1 LVQRERELVDVNSK
15 LADKVVELASAHE
28 FLKESE
34 SRLNKALD
42 YAPIPIMLRSE
53 NGDVLKISKMWTE
66 ITGYTIEDIPTVKEW
81 TEKALEEDDASISYT
96 IEETYTESHL
106 QPEWEFK
113 IKTKSGEERVWQYA
127 TANIGKDAEQNN
139 IMFVAAK
146 DVTERNFFEEDIK
159 RQNNMLTSLLR
170 LLPVGVLMI
179 DSKTKAVLV
188 INNAAEMLFRVENEE
203 VKNLSELFKH
213 ITVRKFGTNAPYPP
227 SEMPINAGGLGDVAH
242 VEDVEIVFQDGEVKQ
257 LEINSALIVDDKGE
271 VWASIVS
278 ILDITK
284 RKKDELDLINAKEMA
299 EFSSR
304 SKSQFLANMSHEIR
318 TPLNG
323 IIGMTQLMNLTPLT
337 NDQEEYLAITLSSS
351 EALLTIIND
360 ILDYSKIESGKMKLE
375 KIPFEFNQITIQL
388 MHGEGLHFYGDPFKI
403 RQVLTNLIGNA
414 IKYTN
419 EGSIKVSAHEAE
431 SRPNGKVVIEFCVED
446 TGIGIPQNNLSDI
459 FNSFSQADNSNTRQ
473 YGGTGLGLAISRS
486 LAELM
491 NGEIWVTSTE
501 GVGSQFYFTCELD
514 RAEESECKETAD
526 NQVPSPIE
534 KKEVSILLVEDDPT
548 SRILI
553 KKIGEKHHWRITMA
567 FNGEEAIASLATS
580 KYDLVLMDIQMPV
593 MDGLKAMK
601 MIREKP
607 AYKDLPIIALTA
619 NALTEDRERYL
630 ESGMDDY
637 LNKPVNLTKLSEIVD
652 KWTRQR

>member
-1 LVQRERELVDVNSK
+1 
-15 LADKVVELASAHE
+15 
-28 FLKESE
+28 
-34 SRLNKALD
+34 
-42 YAPIPIMLRSE
+42 
-53 NGDVLKISKMWTE
+53 
-66 ITGYTIEDIPTVKEW
+66 
-81 TEKALEEDDASISYT
+81 
-96 IEETYTESHL
+96 
-106 QPEWEFK
+106 
-113 IKTKSGEERVWQYA
+113 
-127 TANIGKDAEQNN
+127 
-139 IMFVAAK
+139 
-146 DVTERNFFEEDIK
+146 
-159 RQNNMLTSLLR
+159 
-170 LLPVGVLMI
+170 
-179 DSKTKAVLV
+179 
-188 INNAAEMLFRVENEE
+188 
-203 VKNLSELFKH
+203 
-213 ITVRKFGTNAPYPP
+213 
-227 SEMPINAGGLGDVAH
+227 
-242 VEDVEIVFQDGEVKQ
+242 
-257 LEINSALIVDDKGE
+257 
-271 VWASIVS
+271 
-278 ILDITK
+278 
-284 RKKDELDLINAKEMA
+284 
-299 EFSSR
+299 
-304 SKSQFLANMSHEIR
+304 
-318 TPLNG
+318 
-323 IIGMTQLMNLTPLT
+323 
-337 NDQEEYLAITLSSS
+337 
-351 EALLTIIND
+351 
-360 ILDYSKIESGKMKLE
+360 
-375 KIPFEFNQITIQL
+375 L

-431 SRPNGKVVIEFCVED
+431 SKPNGKVVIEFCVED

-593 MDGLKAMK
+593 MDGLKATK
-601 MIREKP
+601 MIRQKP
-607 AYKDLPIIALTA
+607 AYKNLPIIALTA